1 MNQSPREKPA
11 HLGPEYG
18 AQFSDPSVAEV
29 YHLRPPYP
37 DQIFEQLAELLVDRP
52 RTVLDVGT
60 GTGEI
65 ARRLAPI
72 TDRVDAVDLS
82 LPMIAKGKR
91 APGGDAPNL
100 QWIHGSAETVPIAP
114 PYALVTAGASLHW
127 MDWSVVMPRF
137 RSALTPNGVL
147 AMISDRDTG
156 TPWKTELQAIID
168 RYSTNRLY
176 RPYNIVD
183 ELESRG
189 LFRAIGRFETPPL
202 PFRQSV
208 ADYVTSFH
216 ARNGF
221 SRDRMTAAAAESFD
235 REATAAVMPYAA
247 DGTVTLDMVASI
259 VWGNPLG

>member
-1 MNQSPREKPA
+1 MSQSPREKPA

-37 DQIFEQLAELLVDRP
+37 DRIFERLADLIVDRP

-65 ARRLAPI
+65 ARRLAPFA
-72 TDRVDAVDLS
+72 DRIDAVDLS

-91 APGGDAPNL
+91 ASGGDAANL
-100 QWIHGSAETVPIAP
+100 QWIHGPAEKAPISP

-127 MDWSVVMPRF
+127 MEWPVVMPRF

-147 AMISDRDTG
+147 AMISVGDTG
-156 TPWKTELQAIID
+156 TEWRTELQAIID
-168 RYSTNRLY
+168 RYSTNRLF
-176 RPYNIVD
+176 RPYNVVD

-189 LFRAIGRFETPPL
+189 LFRTTGSFETPPF

-208 ADYVTSFH
+208 ADYVASFH

-221 SRDRMTAAAAESFD
+221 SRDRMAAAVAESFD
-235 REATAAVMPYAA
+235 REATAAVMPHAVE
-247 DGTVTLDMVASI
+247 GTITLEIVASI